1 MAINKYTP
9 ISNCLN
15 VNSLNTPIKRHRG
28 TEWMKK
34 ITHTHAHKT
43 HLHAA
48 CKRLTADAKIQI
60 ESEGIKKDI
69 LCKCT
74 HTHKSR
80 VAIIISVKM
89 RL

>member
-1 MAINKYTP
+1 
-9 ISNCLN
+9 
-15 VNSLNTPIKRHRG
+15 
-28 TEWMKK
+28 MKK
-34 ITHTHAHKT
+34 NTHTHAHKT